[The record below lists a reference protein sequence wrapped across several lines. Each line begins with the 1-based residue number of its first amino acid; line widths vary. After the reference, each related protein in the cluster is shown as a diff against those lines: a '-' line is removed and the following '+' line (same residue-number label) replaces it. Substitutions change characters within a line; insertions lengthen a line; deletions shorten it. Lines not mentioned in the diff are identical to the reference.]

1 MSLGALAFA
10 IRLAGRELR
19 GGTAGLRVLIACLV
33 LGVGAIAGIGSLAA
47 SLTAGI
53 AGDARELLGGDV
65 EARLA
70 YRPADAAEHAFLAR
84 SGTLSEVA
92 TLRALART
100 PDRGRPS
107 LIELKAVDAAYPLYG
122 KLVLTPP
129 QPLATALGRG
139 VDGVFGAVVDPAL
152 LGRLGVKIGDTVA
165 IGDAVLQIR
174 GAIAREPDAAASG
187 LIFGP
192 RVLISRAAL
201 VGTRLIQPGALVTY
215 RYRLRLAAGVTPV
228 RWEQAARAA
237 FPDAGWELLD
247 FSRATPDLQRLID
260 RVALFLSLVGLSALL
275 VGGLGI
281 GNAVRGHVAAKTST
295 IATLKCLGAPTRLV
309 FAVYFCEIMA
319 VALAAIWAA
328 LALGALLPIAAA
340 PLLSHL
346 LPVSA
351 RLGIYPQPLTLAGIY
366 GLLTTL
372 VFALWPL
379 AAVGR
384 VPAGALF
391 RDIVDHARRRV
402 PAAALAGTAL
412 FALCLAGVV
421 IGGTPDRHVAIWFVA
436 GAIGAFALFWAAGT
450 AIVGLAGR
458 VGRPRRPVLRLALA
472 NLHRPGA
479 PTAQIVLSLGI
490 GLTVLVAVALV
501 EGNLGREIDQRL
513 PAGAPAFFFIDIQPA
528 QLAGFEAI
536 VHGIPGARAEAVP
549 MMRGRITRLNGVPV
563 ERAAVAPE
571 ARWALRSDRGLTY
584 AASLPKGSRLA
595 AGTWWP
601 ADYRGPPLISFDAAL
616 AHGMGLKVGDT
627 LTVNLLGREIT
638 ARIANLRTI
647 NWERLGINFAIVFA
661 PGALEHA
668 PQTDLAAVYLPQSQ
682 EEPLLRRLTA
692 QFPNISAIHVRE
704 ALAAVGRVV
713 GLIGDAVRLT
723 AFVAVAAGALVLGG
737 AIAAGHR
744 RRIYDAVVLK
754 VLGATRALILSSFL
768 IEHGLL
774 GALAGLVAAGLGTSS
789 AYLLVTRLMD
799 SEWVFLPGPV
809 LWTVA
814 LAIVLT
820 LILGFAGTWRALGAK
835 PAAFLRNE

>member
-1 MSLGALAFA
+1 M
-10 IRLAGRELR
+10 
-19 GGTAGLRVLIACLV
+19 
-33 LGVGAIAGIGSLAA
+33 
-47 SLTAGI
+47 
-53 AGDARELLGGDV
+53 
-65 EARLA
+65 
-70 YRPADAAEHAFLAR
+70 
-84 SGTLSEVA
+84 
-92 TLRALART
+92 
-100 PDRGRPS
+100 
-107 LIELKAVDAAYPLYG
+107 
-122 KLVLTPP
+122 
-129 QPLATALGRG
+129 
-139 VDGVFGAVVDPAL
+139 
-152 LGRLGVKIGDTVA
+152 
-165 IGDAVLQIR
+165 
-174 GAIAREPDAAASG
+174 
-187 LIFGP
+187 
-192 RVLISRAAL
+192 
-201 VGTRLIQPGALVTY
+201 
-215 RYRLRLAAGVTPV
+215 
-228 RWEQAARAA
+228 
-237 FPDAGWELLD
+237 
-247 FSRATPDLQRLID
+247 
-260 RVALFLSLVGLSALL
+260 
-275 VGGLGI
+275 
-281 GNAVRGHVAAKTST
+281 
-295 IATLKCLGAPTRLV
+295 
-309 FAVYFCEIMA
+309 
-319 VALAAIWAA
+319 
-328 LALGALLPIAAA
+328 
-340 PLLSHL
+340 
-346 LPVSA
+346 
-351 RLGIYPQPLTLAGIY
+351 
-366 GLLTTL
+366 
-372 VFALWPL
+372 
-379 AAVGR
+379 
-384 VPAGALF
+384 
-391 RDIVDHARRRV
+391 
-402 PAAALAGTAL
+402 
-412 FALCLAGVV
+412 
-421 IGGTPDRHVAIWFVA
+421 
-436 GAIGAFALFWAAGT
+436 
-450 AIVGLAGR
+450 
-458 VGRPRRPVLRLALA
+458 
-472 NLHRPGA
+472 
-479 PTAQIVLSLGI
+479 
-490 GLTVLVAVALV
+490 LVAVALV

-536 VHGIPGARAEAVP
+536 VRGIPGARVEAVP

-774 GALAGLVAAGLGTSS
+774 GALAGLVAAGLGTSA